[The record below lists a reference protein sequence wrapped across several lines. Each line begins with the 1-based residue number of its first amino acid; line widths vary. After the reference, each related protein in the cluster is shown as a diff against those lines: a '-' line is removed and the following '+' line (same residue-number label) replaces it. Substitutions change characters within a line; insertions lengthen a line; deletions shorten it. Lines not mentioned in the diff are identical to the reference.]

1 MLLNFLKKNKH
12 ALFALYIPVYM
23 HFFTWLEARNDVS
36 FQPIHCFI
44 DAIIPF
50 NELFVIPYVLW
61 FLYVLVVIVYLYF
74 QKDHLE
80 DYYHCVITLIT
91 GMTTCLLIYY
101 FFPNE
106 QNLRPETFAHPNI
119 LTDIVQFIYD
129 SDTHTNVFPSIHVF
143 NAVAIHVALVTSP
156 RIKKIKWLRPASLL
170 LCSLICLSTMFLK
183 QHSFLDVIAAL
194 LLYLLYATL
203 IYKVIPQW
211 KKEKKCC
218 QINN

>member
-44 DAIIPF
+44 DDIIPF
-50 NELFVIPYVLW
+50 NELFVIPYILW

-106 QNLRPETFAHPNI
+106 QNLRPEAFAHPNI
-119 LTDIVQFIYD
+119 LTDIVQFIYN

-143 NAVAIHVALVTSP
+143 
-156 RIKKIKWLRPASLL
+156 KIGRAS
-170 LCSLICLSTMFLK
+170 CRER
-183 QHSFLDVIAAL
+183 V
-194 LLYLLYATL
+194 
-203 IYKVIPQW
+203 
-211 KKEKKCC
+211 
-218 QINN
+218 

>member
-101 FFPNE
+101 FFPN
-106 QNLRPETFAHPNI
+106 
-119 LTDIVQFIYD
+119 
-129 SDTHTNVFPSIHVF
+129 
-143 NAVAIHVALVTSP
+143 
-156 RIKKIKWLRPASLL
+156 
-170 LCSLICLSTMFLK
+170 
-183 QHSFLDVIAAL
+183 
-194 LLYLLYATL
+194 
-203 IYKVIPQW
+203 
-211 KKEKKCC
+211 
-218 QINN
+218 

>member
-1 MLLNFLKKNKH
+1 MVLICVSCHCISLFSKRSLRRLLSLCD
-12 ALFALYIPVYM
+12 
-23 HFFTWLEARNDVS
+23 HFDHRNDNLPV
-36 FQPIHCFI
+36 
-44 DAIIPF
+44 D
-50 NELFVIPYVLW
+50 LF
-61 FLYVLVVIVYLYF
+61 
-74 QKDHLE
+74 
-80 DYYHCVITLIT
+80 
-91 GMTTCLLIYY
+91 

-106 QNLRPETFAHPNI
+106 QNLRPEAFAHPNI

-211 KKEKKCC
+211 KKK
-218 QINN
+218 

>member
-1 MLLNFLKKNKH
+1 
-12 ALFALYIPVYM
+12 M
-23 HFFTWLEARNDVS
+23 HNL
-36 FQPIHCFI
+36 PIHCFI
-44 DAIIPF
+44 DDIIPF

-106 QNLRPETFAHPNI
+106 QNLRPEAFAHPNI

-211 KKEKKCC
+211 KKE
-218 QINN
+218 

>member
-44 DAIIPF
+44 DDIIPF

-80 DYYHCVITLIT
+80 DYYHWCDH
-91 GMTTCLLIYY
+91 
-101 FFPNE
+101 FDHRND
-106 QNLRPETFAHPNI
+106 NLPV
-119 LTDIVQFIYD
+119 D
-129 SDTHTNVFPSIHVF
+129 
-143 NAVAIHVALVTSP
+143 
-156 RIKKIKWLRPASLL
+156 LL
-170 LCSLICLSTMFLK
+170 LFSK
-183 QHSFLDVIAAL
+183 
-194 LLYLLYATL
+194 
-203 IYKVIPQW
+203 
-211 KKEKKCC
+211 
-218 QINN
+218 

>member
-74 QKDHLE
+74 QNKKDAS
-80 DYYHCVITLIT
+80 T
-91 GMTTCLLIYY
+91 GKRLFVLYSAT
-101 FFPNE
+101 
-106 QNLRPETFAHPNI
+106 
-119 LTDIVQFIYD
+119 
-129 SDTHTNVFPSIHVF
+129 
-143 NAVAIHVALVTSP
+143 AL
-156 RIKKIKWLRPASLL
+156 
-170 LCSLICLSTMFLK
+170 
-183 QHSFLDVIAAL
+183 
-194 LLYLLYATL
+194 
-203 IYKVIPQW
+203 
-211 KKEKKCC
+211 
-218 QINN
+218 